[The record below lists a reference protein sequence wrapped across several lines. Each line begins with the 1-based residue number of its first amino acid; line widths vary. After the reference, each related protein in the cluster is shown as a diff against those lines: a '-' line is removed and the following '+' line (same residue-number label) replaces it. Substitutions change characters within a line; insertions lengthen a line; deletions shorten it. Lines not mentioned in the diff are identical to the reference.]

1 MTRIVLSLVVALAA
15 LAAEAKQFKTEF
27 ISMTLP
33 ENWDCV
39 QEEIDWVC
47 QPDNLAQRSEA
58 IVIVVV
64 KAANET
70 DDKFEIYQKIL
81 EAPRDMRDLLG
92 NPYKA
97 EVKYVRF
104 KDIKEHKWIDSL
116 QGGSEIPGFFTRY
129 VASTKG
135 KIAGLVTYSIAESVY
150 PKWAPI
156 LDKML
161 DSIELRYDP
170 KAFADAM
177 KSNPSSLLGRRAGGL
192 RGRFAPEDD
201 TLPADNQKKGFDL
214 GIAAGMIAVIGV
226 IAYLIWKKRQQRQMG
241 G

>member
-1 MTRIVLSLVVALAA
+1 MTRIILSFALALVA
-15 LAAEAKQFKTEF
+15 FASEAKQFKTEF

-70 DDKFEIYQKIL
+70 DDKFENYQKIL

-104 KDIKEHKWIDSL
+104 KDILQHKWIDSL
-116 QGGSEIPGFFTRY
+116 QAGSEIPGFFTRY
-129 VASTKG
+129 AASIKG
-135 KIAGLVTYSIAESVY
+135 KISGLVTYSIAESVY

-161 DSIELRYDP
+161 DTIELRYDP

-177 KSNPSSLLGRRAGGL
+177 KSNPTSLLGRRAGGL

-201 TLPADNQKKGFDL
+201 DSPQQDKKGGFDITVVVGAILAL
-214 GIAAGMIAVIGV
+214 GGV
-226 IAYLIWKKRQQRQMG
+226 GYFIWKKRQQKQMG